1 MRGGY
6 VRLSATSVLA
16 CKKMFFQ
23 ESCNIAKDLSFCR
36 FSLGGGSYAF
46 GEQKKKKMVRNNQT
60 EGILYV
66 SFSRCLCLCSEGTSL
81 IAQGA
86 FWEHPRPA
94 ARGRLRPRALWSA
107 ENCLYE
113 IDILPWPATGISFV
127 SMRKV
132 AASKKTAC
140 SGGRI

>member
-46 GEQKKKKMVRNNQT
+46 GEQKKKKWCATIKLRA
-60 EGILYV
+60 
-66 SFSRCLCLCSEGTSL
+66 FFTSL
-81 IAQGA
+81 SLGVCV
-86 FWEHPRPA
+86 FV
-94 ARGRLRPRALWSA
+94 ARGRL
-107 ENCLYE
+107 
-113 IDILPWPATGISFV
+113 
-127 SMRKV
+127 
-132 AASKKTAC
+132 
-140 SGGRI
+140 